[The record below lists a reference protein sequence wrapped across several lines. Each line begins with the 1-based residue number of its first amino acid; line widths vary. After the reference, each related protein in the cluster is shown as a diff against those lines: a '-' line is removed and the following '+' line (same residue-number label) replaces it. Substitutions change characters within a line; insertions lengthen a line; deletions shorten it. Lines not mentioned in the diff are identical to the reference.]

1 MPFVGKEIIIRMLRR
16 LNLLVGAAQNQVK
29 AEEMGLIEDARREWQ
44 TAREYFNSVTDP
56 DLIDY
61 AIHTLGAAEK
71 RYVYLLRRARE
82 EKLFQEDNIS

>member
-1 MPFVGKEIIIRMLRR
+1 MPFVGKEIIIRMLKR
-16 LNLLVGAAQNQVK
+16 LNLLVGVSRNQTKV
-29 AEEMGLIEDARREWQ
+29 EEMGLIEDAKREWQ

-61 AIHTLGAAEK
+61 AIHRLGAAEK

-82 EKLFQEDNIS
+82 ERLFSGG